1 VALRGSAI
9 AMADSDKRKK
19 RGSQQLAL
27 MLAGLLPPKKAN
39 DIVARAGITIQKQD
53 WQICLVSFFFVL
65 FCALRSVSYDVEDI
79 LYGGG
84 HFCTVEDI
92 FVRWR
97 TFFLCGGHFQA
108 RRLFFYVDAF
118 FLAGRIFFA
127 ATLKLPRH
135 PIM

>member
-1 VALRGSAI
+1 
-9 AMADSDKRKK
+9 
-19 RGSQQLAL
+19 LAL

-79 LYGGG
+79 FVRWRTFLYGGG

-92 FVRWR
+92 FFMWR
-97 TFFLCGGHFQA
+97 TFSSSAAFFFMWT
-108 RRLFFYVDAF
+108 LFF
-118 FLAGRIFFA
+118 
-127 ATLKLPRH
+127 
-135 PIM
+135 